1 MEIGKYYKLEFGF
14 FCFFP
19 KRAAL
24 PATDSY
30 KRNSERARVGGED
43 HGWAVLRAT
52 GAFLMPSSCHP
63 WLLDISLG
71 VCVFSVETS
80 MDARLLH
87 HET

>member
-19 KRAAL
+19 QRAAL

-30 KRNSERARVGGED
+30 KRNSERARVGREA
-43 HGWAVLRAT
+43 HGVSSAKGNWCFPDAL
-52 GAFLMPSSCHP
+52 SCHP

-80 MDARLLH
+80 MDALLLH
-87 HET
+87 QGT